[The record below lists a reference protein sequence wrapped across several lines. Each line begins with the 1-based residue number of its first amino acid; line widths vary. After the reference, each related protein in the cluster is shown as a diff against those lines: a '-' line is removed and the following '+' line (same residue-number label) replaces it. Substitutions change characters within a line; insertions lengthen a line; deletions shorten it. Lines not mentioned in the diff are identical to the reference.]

1 MSSEPEAQLFYG
13 YKITSSD
20 SDDINEKELKELC
33 DAAGITYED
42 FRDNEKAVV
51 GKKIEDAETETA
63 QKITAAE
70 LLKRITSV
78 EESEALKILENEL
91 NLVKTR
97 PNLILLST
105 EET

>member
-1 MSSEPEAQLFYG
+1 MSSEPEARLFYG
-13 YKITSSD
+13 YKITSSG
-20 SDDINEKELKELC
+20 SESINQNELEELC
-33 DAAGITYED
+33 DKADIAYED
-42 FRDNEKAVV
+42 FRNNEKAVV
-51 GKKIEDAETETA
+51 GKKIEETETGTA
-63 QKITAAE
+63 RKITAAE

-97 PNLILLST
+97 PNLILLSK